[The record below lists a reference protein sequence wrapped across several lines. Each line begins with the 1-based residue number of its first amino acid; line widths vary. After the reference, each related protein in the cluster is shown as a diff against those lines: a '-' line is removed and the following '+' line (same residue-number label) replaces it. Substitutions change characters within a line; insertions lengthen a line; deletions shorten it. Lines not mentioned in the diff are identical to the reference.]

1 MAVQF
6 GRDQGLYEQISD
18 SNKLIAKM
26 MDLVGYKN
34 KTTKTIIVSKVPKAD
49 LSSVNIIILCRRWVK
64 VYILIIFWN

>member
-49 LSSVNIIILCRRWVK
+49 LSSVNIIILCRR
-64 VYILIIFWN
+64 